1 MLGIF
6 VGSHVCGDVWVNLCS
21 MVKRPLIVTEKLP
34 LPSKTQALAA
44 SKLGRYI
51 PYTVPLFLLLGRYD
65 CEHYMLNDDFPTL
78 RVGPL
83 LFKNKHF
90 MKIPAVDVDTELVLL
105 EVAEV
110 GDTR

>member
-1 MLGIF
+1 
-6 VGSHVCGDVWVNLCS
+6 
-21 MVKRPLIVTEKLP
+21 
-34 LPSKTQALAA
+34 
-44 SKLGRYI
+44 
-51 PYTVPLFLLLGRYD
+51 
-65 CEHYMLNDDFPTL
+65 MLNDDFSTL

-110 GDTR
+110 GDTK